1 MQVLHQ
7 RFPENLSGRDFVVGD
22 LHGCL
27 DLFQAELDRIEF
39 DTTRDRIFSVGDL
52 ADRGPD
58 SMGCLRLLH
67 EPWFHAVRGNHE
79 DMLLDYAYPVVAP
92 YAYGRATDLLLRNG
106 GRWVLDLDKSEQ
118 DELWEDL
125 VPRVAKLP
133 YVITVGEGAARFHV
147 AHAELMTGYVDE
159 VSTWFKG
166 KESSSPKQVLTDT
179 MINDEVLAT
188 MIEPLTWGR
197 RLIRE
202 IRMGEAS
209 EVDTSYGKLVASHKP
224 RSSGLALTY
233 VGHTPLKCMVL
244 HASHLFIDRGAYARK
259 RNSCLVVLDHQPCR
273 SGSTHGGMIVGP
285 NYPDC

>member
-1 MQVLHQ
+1 M
-7 RFPENLSGRDFVVGD
+7 S
-22 LHGCL
+22 
-27 DLFQAELDRIEF
+27 
-39 DTTRDRIFSVGDL
+39 
-52 ADRGPD
+52 RGF
-58 SMGCLRLLH
+58 MRC
-67 EPWFHAVRGNHE
+67 EGNHE

>member
-27 DLFQAELDRIEF
+27 DLFQVELDRIGF
-39 DTTRDRIFSVGDL
+39 DATRDRVFSVGDL

-106 GRWVLDLDKSEQ
+106 GRWVLDLGKSEQ
-118 DELWEDL
+118 GELWEDL

-133 YVITVGEGAARFHV
+133 YVITVGEGLAQFHV
-147 AHAELMTGYVDE
+147 AHAELMTGPVDE
-159 VSTWFKG
+159 SNTWYNRLEG
-166 KESSSPKQVLTDT
+166 ERGRSPTRVLTDA
-179 MINDEVLAT
+179 MINDEVLAR
-188 MIEPLTWGR
+188 MAEPLTWGR
-197 RLIRE
+197 RLIRKA
-202 IRMGEAS
+202 IDGKAL
-209 EVDTSYGKLVASHKP
+209 EVATPYGKLAVSHKP
-224 RSSGLALTY
+224 WHPGLALTY
-233 VGHTPLKCMVL
+233 VGHTPLRNMVL
-244 HASHLFIDRGAYARK
+244 HASHLFIDRGAHARK
-259 RNSCLVVLDHQPCR
+259 QGSCLLVLNHQEVR
-273 SGSTHGGMIVGP
+273 KWFGP
-285 NYPDC
+285 SP